1 MNQTEQ
7 TRSFILDYFEA
18 LNKRAAERIPIAE
31 NCRYSGSM
39 LAGKIRGAETVRE
52 HITNIAPFIDR
63 FEILRLVAEGP
74 SGAVIVRLQGLGGKT
89 IEGAVFFEVE
99 DGRLTRVDNL
109 YDTRQ
114 LVNG

>member
-1 MNQTEQ
+1 MSQTEQ
-7 TRSFILDYFEA
+7 TRSFMRNYFDA
-18 LNKRAAERIPIAE
+18 LNEQAVERIPIAGD
-31 NCRYSGSM
+31 CRYSGSM
-39 LAGKIRGAETVRE
+39 LAGTIRGADTVRE
-52 HITNIAPFIDR
+52 HIGAVAPFIDR

-99 DGRLTRVDNL
+99 DGQLTRLDNL
-109 YDTRQ
+109 FDTRQ